1 MTAGGS
7 LSLPGQ
13 VPTSKEQAQEL
24 ILEFKELSAAQ
35 RDNATLNALEN
46 SLLSLQLEK
55 ARQSDPEL
63 ISAPTLIDSPV
74 GPSKKHI
81 MAIGLLGGFM
91 LSCFVALIKD
101 RRSNLVFNTD
111 ELRGF
116 LPCPLLTCLPA
127 MAMDK
132 WTDAADLIASG
143 PLSDVAAGST
153 VALIPLGALPS
164 EQLQAFSSEL
174 RRALNDRELIVSTDL
189 RETSRCAT
197 QLLITSPGVSKRTQI
212 AEFCQKLAL
221 QGVPVLAGCYWTD

>member
-1 MTAGGS
+1 MST
-7 LSLPGQ
+7 
-13 VPTSKEQAQEL
+13 THM
-24 ILEFKELSAAQ
+24 SA
-35 RDNATLNALEN
+35 
-46 SLLSLQLEK
+46 
-55 ARQSDPEL
+55 
-63 ISAPTLIDSPV
+63 
-74 GPSKKHI
+74 
-81 MAIGLLGGFM
+81 
-91 LSCFVALIKD
+91 
-101 RRSNLVFNTD
+101 
-111 ELRGF
+111 
-116 LPCPLLTCLPA
+116 A

-221 QGVPVLAGCYWTD
+221 QGVPVAGWLLLDPELNLG